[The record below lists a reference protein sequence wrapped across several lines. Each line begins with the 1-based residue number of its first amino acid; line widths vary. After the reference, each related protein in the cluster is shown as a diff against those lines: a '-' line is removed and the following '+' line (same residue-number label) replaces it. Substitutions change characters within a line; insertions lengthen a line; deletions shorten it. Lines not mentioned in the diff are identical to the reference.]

1 MPRVIL
7 ILALSVLL
15 LVPVYI
21 AVSKLV
27 QKINA
32 WMNDITNWDSTV
44 QDIKDQKHKLSQSLD
59 NELDDLSAK
68 AEQNA
73 KRRDE
78 LKTL

>member
-7 ILALSVLL
+7 ILVLSVLL
-15 LVPVYI
+15 LIPVYI

-32 WMNDITNWDSTV
+32 WMNDITNWDCTV

-59 NELDDLSAK
+59 DELDDLSAK

>member
-7 ILALSVLL
+7 ILVLSVLL

-21 AVSKLV
+21 VVTSLIR
-27 QKINA
+27 KINA
-32 WMNDITNWDSTV
+32 WMNDITNWDCTV
-44 QDIKDQKHKLSQSLD
+44 QDIKDQKQKLSD
-59 NELDDLSAK
+59 TLDDELVELSDK

-78 LKTL
+78 LKKL

>member
-7 ILALSVLL
+7 ILVLSVLL

-21 AVSKLV
+21 VVTALV
-27 QKINA
+27 RKINA
-32 WMNDITNWDSTV
+32 WMNDITNWDCAV
-44 QDIKDQKHKLSQSLD
+44 KDIKDQKQKLSD
-59 NELDDLSAK
+59 TLDDELVELSDK

-78 LKTL
+78 LKKL

>member
-1 MPRVIL
+1 MPRIIL
-7 ILALSVLL
+7 ILVLSVLL
-15 LVPVYI
+15 LIPVYI
-21 AVSKLV
+21 AVTKLV

-32 WMNDITNWDSTV
+32 WMNDITNWDCTV

-59 NELDDLSAK
+59 DELDDLSAK

>member
-7 ILALSVLL
+7 ILVLSVLL

-21 AVSKLV
+21 VVTSV
-27 QKINA
+27 IRKINA
-32 WMNDITNWDSTV
+32 WMNDITNWDCTV
-44 QDIKDQKHKLSQSLD
+44 QDIKDQKQKLSD
-59 NELDDLSAK
+59 TLDDELVELSDK

-78 LKTL
+78 LKNL

>member
-7 ILALSVLL
+7 ILVLSVLL
-15 LVPVYI
+15 LIPVYI
-21 AVSKLV
+21 AVTKLV

-32 WMNDITNWDSTV
+32 WMNDITNWDCTV

-59 NELDDLSAK
+59 DELDDLSAK

>member
-7 ILALSVLL
+7 ILVLSVLL

-21 AVSKLV
+21 AVTKIV

-32 WMNDITNWDSTV
+32 WMNDITNWDCAV
-44 QDIKDQKHKLSQSLD
+44 QDIKDQKQKLS
-59 NELDDLSAK
+59 NTLDDELVELSDK

-78 LKTL
+78 LKKL